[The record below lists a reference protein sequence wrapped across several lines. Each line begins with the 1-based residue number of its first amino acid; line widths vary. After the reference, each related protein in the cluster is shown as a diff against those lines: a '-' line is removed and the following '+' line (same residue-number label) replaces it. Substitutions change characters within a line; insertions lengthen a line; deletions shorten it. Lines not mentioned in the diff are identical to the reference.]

1 MDYKSSESSST
12 EHKVGVF
19 LFALVTVGLL
29 LLANHELGN
38 FYGIR
43 GSNPSVKFWLENPA
57 KYTLDGVMFDFLVII
72 GTLFFRGLS
81 SYGTTFSLICNVTG
95 VIFGG
100 WAVWGLYPPVLIA
113 TILASISYLIDTFTS
128 DTGNSWDGNIFL
140 ILPNHRKNDI
150 GPNRYRFALIGL
162 PLAGASLALAIY
174 EHQFPNCIPRIW
186 VAFPLVIAFG
196 VRQIDIALT
205 RNQYGTRMNT
215 YY

>member
-12 EHKVGVF
+12 EHKVRVF
-19 LFALVTVGLL
+19 LFALISIGLL
-29 LLANHELGN
+29 LLTNHELIN

-43 GSNPSVKFWLENPA
+43 GSIPTAKFWLEKPA
-57 KYTLDGVMFDFLVII
+57 KYTLDGVMFDLLVII

-81 SYGTTFSLICNVTG
+81 SYGTTFSLICNVAG

-113 TILASISYLIDTFTS
+113 TILGALIYVVELLLS
-128 DTGNSWDGNIFL
+128 DSGSSWDRNRLLIFL
-140 ILPNHRKNDI
+140 GNKKTRFT
-150 GPNRYRFALIGL
+150 PNRYRFALIGL
-162 PLAGASLALAIY
+162 PFVGASMALAIY
-174 EHQFPNCIPRIW
+174 KHQFPNCIPSIW

-215 YY
+215 NF